1 MGLLDR
7 FRTPGVHDERPTI
20 DDPGSIRRALW
31 LEQFSVHYQPVVD
44 IDTGSL
50 VGMEAFVRW
59 DHPNVGL
66 ISAREFLPAA
76 QRAGLMLP
84 LDIDTLRAATAFRR
98 HLAVGTEE
106 MRVTLNLS
114 AGELLHPSLIDTI
127 SQILDETGLPPK
139 LVEIEISEDSLTGS
153 QRGPDAVRELH
164 ELGVT
169 VALDDLA
176 PDAEHGDLIREL
188 PIDRAKIDF
197 SQLPPAL
204 SGHEAEDVEKIRL
217 YNEHREAA
225 HAAIDA
231 AVSLAREWGMDIT
244 AKRVESIEHLS
255 LLRKYGISRAQGYV
269 LGRPVSESEF
279 GTLASDL
286 RKIA

>member
-1 MGLLDR
+1 VSLFDR
-7 FRTPGVHDERPTI
+7 FRSTDVHDRPPTL

-44 IDTGSL
+44 INTGNL

-59 DHPNVGL
+59 DHPNQGL
-66 ISAREFLPAA
+66 ISARDFIPTA

-98 HLAVGTEE
+98 DLSVGSEE

-127 SQILDETGLPPK
+127 TQILTETGLRAE
-139 LVEIEISEDSLTGS
+139 LIEIEVAEDSLTGS
-153 QRGPDAVRELH
+153 ERAPDAVRELH

-169 VALDDLA
+169 VALDDFA
-176 PDAEHGDLIREL
+176 SEGRHDELIRGL
-188 PIDRAKIDF
+188 PIERAKIDF

-204 SGHEAEDVEKIRL
+204 NGYEAEDVVKIRH

-231 AVSLAREWGMDIT
+231 AVAQAREWNMDIT
-244 AKRVESIEHLS
+244 AKRVESVEHLS
-255 LLRKYGISRAQGYV
+255 LLRQYGVSRAQGYV

-279 GTLASDL
+279 SVLASDL
-286 RKIA
+286 KKVA